1 MTLARVRATA
11 ALRTYRCLRLSLV
24 VLVATLLFS
33 VWLERL
39 AGSEINRNLGSISA
53 YFYTPA
59 RSVFV
64 GTLVALGIGLVVIS
78 GRRGFENSA
87 LTVAGM
93 LAPIVAFVPTP
104 LGVEGGP
111 CVEGSRCTV
120 PSEYVPAVVNNV
132 YSLIVL
138 GAIGLIWGIRTIC
151 SRSATRSCRIGL
163 AASLLVWS
171 GFVAWFM
178 VGRDSFLDGAHFAAA
193 VPLFGLMTA
202 VAFVN
207 ARRAPQRR
215 TDVPFRETG
224 SYTAIYG
231 VVAVGMTLALA
242 AGGAFA
248 LVDRLGLPGAPHEWV
263 LWVEVALLVSF
274 AAFWVT
280 QTVDYWEDGV
290 PEEAA
295 SISEGPYQ
303 VSSRPLTSSV
313 GVRVNASGP
322 SSTVKT

>member
-1 MTLARVRATA
+1 MRMATPTTMGGQQAVTSVRVRATA

-24 VLVATLLFS
+24 VLVVTLLFS

-39 AGSEINRNLGSISA
+39 TGLAVNRNLGSISA

-87 LTVAGM
+87 LNVAGM

-104 LGVEGGP
+104 LGPDRAP
-111 CVEGSRCTV
+111 CAEGSRCTV
-120 PSEYVPAVVNNV
+120 PAEFVPAVVNNV
-132 YSLIVL
+132 YSLIFL
-138 GAIGLIWGIRTIC
+138 GAIGLIWGAWTLCR
-151 SRSATRSCRIGL
+151 RSATRSCRCGVGV
-163 AASLLVWS
+163 SFLVWS
-171 GFVAWFM
+171 GFVGWF
-178 VGRDSFLDGAHFAAA
+178 VLGRDSFLDGAHFAAA

-207 ARRAPQRR
+207 ARGAPQRR
-215 TDVPFRETG
+215 ANVPYRETT

-231 VVAVGMTLALA
+231 VVAVVMALALA
-242 AGGAFA
+242 AGLMFS
-248 LVDRLGLPGAPHEWV
+248 VIDRLGPAGTPDEWV

-290 PEEAA
+290 PEESAA
-295 SISEGPYQ
+295 
-303 VSSRPLTSSV
+303 L
-313 GVRVNASGP
+313 GVVHDRLR
-322 SSTVKT
+322 